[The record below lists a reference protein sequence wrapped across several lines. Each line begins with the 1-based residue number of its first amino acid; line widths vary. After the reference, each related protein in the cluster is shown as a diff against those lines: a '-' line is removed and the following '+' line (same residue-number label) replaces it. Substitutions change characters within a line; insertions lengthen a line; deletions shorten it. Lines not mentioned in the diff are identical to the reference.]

1 MKSIRL
7 SILATTLGL
16 CLAAQVWAGAP
27 TDQARQYT
35 DQVLKVLGDPAL
47 KEAERRTAVRKVAE
61 EMFDMS
67 ETAKR
72 ALGRHWQSRTP
83 AEREEFTRLFADL
96 LENTYL
102 SKIGLYSGERVSYV
116 GESIDGDFAIVRAKI
131 LRRQGAEVP
140 VEARMLRRG
149 DRWYIYDLSVE
160 GISLINNYRSQF
172 NAIIQ
177 KSSYEQLVQRL
188 RASREVSLNDR

>member
-188 RASREVSLNDR
+188 RASREVTLNDR

>member
-83 AEREEFTRLFADL
+83 AERKEFTRLFADL

-131 LRRQGAEVP
+131 LRRQGAEAS

-188 RASREVSLNDR
+188 RASREVTLNDR

>member
-188 RASREVSLNDR
+188 RASREVTLKDR